1 MWSLVQLRDGFSFS
15 FGCQLVLSACAT
27 TTVPQLSAERLHHP
41 RLSLEHKALRVEV
54 RDARTPPADDNGKT
68 VDVVRSALVKVLGD
82 SGVNV
87 TADAREVLSVAVAY
101 LDHPPP
107 GFDRESCVEL
117 GGRLVVGTGSIQARS
132 FGCYASSSGATD
144 AFESAMNNL
153 LKELERQSAEPAK
166 NLPK

>member
-1 MWSLVQLRDGFSFS
+1 MSSLVRPWDAFSFLC
-15 FGCQLVLSACAT
+15 GCQLVLSACAT
-27 TTVPQLSAERLHHP
+27 TTVPQLRAERLHHP

-68 VDVVRSALVKVLGD
+68 VDVVRSALVKVLAD

-87 TADAREVLSVAVAY
+87 TGDAREVLSVAVAY
-101 LDHPPP
+101 VDHPPP

-117 GGRLVVGTGSIQARS
+117 GGRLVVANGAVEARS
-132 FGCYASSSGATD
+132 FGCYASKSGATE

-153 LKELERQSAEPAK
+153 VDELDRRSAEPAK
-166 NLPK
+166 NAPK